1 MSLLDQQIRN
11 LFAAAQ
17 RIAVISHIRPDGDA
31 VGSMLGLGTAL
42 MEAGKDVQFV
52 LADGVSAVYRF
63 LVNAD
68 TVQKEIKGEI
78 DLAVVLDCSDLERTG
93 GVLNGFQPGINIDHH
108 KTNLN
113 FAHVNLVEENAA
125 ATAQVLANHLPQWGL
140 EISKG
145 VAEALLTGIL
155 TDTIG
160 FRTSNVSADTL
171 HTAASLMEQG
181 IDMPVIYHKVLIE
194 RTFEAVRLWGR
205 GIDKLQRQDS
215 ILWGVLTAED
225 RKAASYPGKDD
236 AELISILS
244 SVRDADVAILFIE
257 QDPQHVKVS
266 WRARPGFDVS
276 GAAMYFGGGGHAPA
290 AGATIEG
297 ELDDVIRQVL
307 DETKKIIDVKKMD

>member
-1 MSLLDQQIRN
+1 MSGLDQQIKN

-17 RIAVISHIRPDGDA
+17 RIAVIAHIRPDGDA
-31 VGSMLGLGTAL
+31 IGSVLGLGTAL
-42 MEAGKDVQFV
+42 QEAGKDVQFV
-52 LADGVSAVYRF
+52 LEDGASAVYRF
-63 LVNAD
+63 LTNAD
-68 TVQKEIKGEI
+68 QVQKEIQGEV
-78 DLAVVLDCSDLERTG
+78 DLTVVLDCSDLERTG
-93 GVLNGFQPGINIDHH
+93 AVLQGNQPDINIDHH

-113 FAHVNLVEENAA
+113 FARVNLVEEAAA

-140 EISKG
+140 EISKA

-160 FRTSNVSADTL
+160 FRTSNVSAATL
-171 HTAASLMEQG
+171 HTAASLIEHG
-181 IDMPVIYHKVLIE
+181 IDMPAIYHKVLIE

-236 AELISILS
+236 AELISLLS
-244 SVRDADVAILFIE
+244 SVRDADVAVLFIE

-276 GAAMYFGGGGHAPA
+276 GAAMHFGGGGHAPA
-290 AGATIEG
+290 AGATIAG
-297 ELDDVIRQVL
+297 ELDDVVRQVL
-307 DETKKIIDVKKMD
+307 DETKKITNIKKMD